1 MSKKKWIKLD
11 ELRAPAMRR
20 VIDEMREIEED
31 DPNLLDEA
39 VIAAAQMKKQGGDGG
54 RMPQ

>member
-11 ELRAPAMRR
+11 ELRAPAVRR

-54 RMPQ
+54 RIPQ

>member
-39 VIAAAQMKKQGGDGG
+39 VIAAAQLKKSGGDGG
-54 RMPQ
+54 RIPQ

>member
-11 ELRAPAMRR
+11 ELRAPAVRR
-20 VIDEMREIEED
+20 VTDEMREVEED

-54 RMPQ
+54 RIPQ

>member
-54 RMPQ
+54 RIPQ

>member
-11 ELRAPAMRR
+11 ELRAPAVRR
-20 VIDEMREIEED
+20 VIDEMREVEED

-39 VIAAAQMKKQGGDGG
+39 VIAAAQLKKRGGDGG
-54 RMPQ
+54 RIPQ

>member
-1 MSKKKWIKLD
+1 MSEKKWIKLD

-54 RMPQ
+54 RIPQ

>member
-11 ELRAPAMRR
+11 ELRAPAVRR
-20 VIDEMREIEED
+20 VIDEMREVEED

-39 VIAAAQMKKQGGDGG
+39 VIAAAQLKKQGGDGG
-54 RMPQ
+54 RIPQ

>member
-20 VIDEMREIEED
+20 VIDEMREVEED

-39 VIAAAQMKKQGGDGG
+39 VIAAAQLKKQGGDGG
-54 RMPQ
+54 RIPQ

>member
-39 VIAAAQMKKQGGDGG
+39 VIAAAQLKKQGGDGG
-54 RMPQ
+54 RIPQ

>member
-1 MSKKKWIKLD
+1 MSEKKWIKLD
-11 ELRAPAMRR
+11 ELRAPAVRR

-54 RMPQ
+54 RIPQ